1 MCVWRGG
8 EELPCGLCDPVYLS
22 RPWGL
27 CRNWHCPLR
36 NMMCWSECL
45 SVTPR
50 RGHVWTCAHECA
62 LLGLCVHWLSSLLVT
77 LRPGTPGALPSPPQ
91 LTSNFSTPSPSIL
104 AHWLLEECYG
114 NEVRGTKSCPRV
126 SAHSGVRKGQQ
137 EGPSFAHGNGMSWLL
152 SSASSSHRPGSNP
165 RVFVDL
171 HICWEIAGCQVA
183 GQGLWASLAAPGMAQ
198 NPSSRWGVV
207 ESGEAQVGRAL

>member
-1 MCVWRGG
+1 M
-8 EELPCGLCDPVYLS
+8 CGLVPMSVPSWGSVCIGCLLS
-22 RPWGL
+22 WSLSGL
-27 CRNWHCPLR
+27 EHQEP
-36 NMMCWSECL
+36 
-45 SVTPR
+45 
-50 RGHVWTCAHECA
+50 
-62 LLGLCVHWLSSLLVT
+62 SL
-77 LRPGTPGALPSPPQ
+77 PPPQ